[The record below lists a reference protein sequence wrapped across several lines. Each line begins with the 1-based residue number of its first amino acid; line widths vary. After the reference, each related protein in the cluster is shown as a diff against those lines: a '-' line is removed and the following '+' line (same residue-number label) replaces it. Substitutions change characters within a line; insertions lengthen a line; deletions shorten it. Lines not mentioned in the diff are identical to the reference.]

1 MLAATAKSFSVATV
15 TEVMSIAGKAVQIR
29 PVPILCIEQPG
40 VTAQH
45 AVDDTIMR
53 IANVVSGPVNEKK

>member
-1 MLAATAKSFSVATV
+1 
-15 TEVMSIAGKAVQIR
+15 MSIASRAVQIR
-29 PVPILCIEQPG
+29 PVPILCIEQPC

-53 IANVVSGPVNEKK
+53 IASVASEPVNEKK

>member
-1 MLAATAKSFSVATV
+1 MPAATAKSFSVATV
-15 TEVMSIAGKAVQIR
+15 TAVMSIASRAVPIR
-29 PVPILCIEQPG
+29 PVPIRCIEQPS

-53 IANVVSGPVNEKK
+53 IASVASEPVNEKK